1 MIRMQ
6 EQSRFQEDIA
16 KLVQVGSELLDEIKD
31 HITATDELYEA
42 EKSQRGGDKYQ
53 EALSLLV
60 ENVSDR
66 YQEWYTESCA
76 LIKQMLPNRLSEF
89 EALYAG
95 LKGAHRV
102 PIQQWLL
109 AGGLAG
115 HHLGSS
121 FETWSHYS
129 GARDVANELQ
139 SQLGIIRAANRRF
152 ESSLFDLQQI
162 VQADIFDSELGA
174 ATQLA
179 KNGFTRAAGSLA
191 GVVLEKHLGQV
202 TANHSISIRKRN
214 PTISDFNDA
223 LKDNETLDT
232 PTWRQ
237 IQRLGD
243 IRNLCSHNKEREP
256 TKDEVSELIAG
267 TEKFTKTLF

>member
-1 MIRMQ
+1 M
-6 EQSRFQEDIA
+6 
-16 KLVQVGSELLDEIKD
+16 LEIKD

-121 FETWSHYS
+121 FDNLEST
-129 GARDVANELQ
+129 
-139 SQLGIIRAANRRF
+139 IRAQGMLQTSSKASWGLFARPTGDLRVLSLTSNRLSKPTLLIQ
-152 ESSLFDLQQI
+152 SS
-162 VQADIFDSELGA
+162 
-174 ATQLA
+174 
-179 KNGFTRAAGSLA
+179 
-191 GVVLEKHLGQV
+191 
-202 TANHSISIRKRN
+202 
-214 PTISDFNDA
+214 
-223 LKDNETLDT
+223 
-232 PTWRQ
+232 
-237 IQRLGD
+237 
-243 IRNLCSHNKEREP
+243 EP
-256 TKDEVSELIAG
+256 QPS
-267 TEKFTKTLF
+267 

>member
-1 MIRMQ
+1 MQ
-6 EQSRFQEDIA
+6 KQSRFQEDIA
-16 KLVQVGSELLDEIKD
+16 KLIQAGSELMDEIRS
-31 HITATDELYEA
+31 HITATDEMYETD
-42 EKSQRGGDKYQ
+42 KSQRGRDKYQ
-53 EALSLLV
+53 ETLKLLV

-95 LKGAHRV
+95 LKGAHQV

-115 HHLGSS
+115 HRLDSLLEIWGP
-121 FETWSHYS
+121 YS
-129 GARDVANELQ
+129 GARDAANEIQ
-139 SQLGIIRAANRRF
+139 TQLGILRAVDRRF
-152 ESSLFDLQQI
+152 ESSLFDLQQM
-162 VQADIFDSELGA
+162 VQADIFDSEIEA

-179 KNGFTRAAGSLA
+179 KSGFIRAAGSLA
-191 GVVLEKHLGQV
+191 GVVFEKHLGQV
-202 TANHSISIRKRN
+202 TANHSIALRKKN

-223 LKDNETLDT
+223 LKDNGTLDI

-243 IRNLCSHNKEREP
+243 IRNLCSHSKEREP

-267 TEKFTKTLF
+267 VEKFTKTLF